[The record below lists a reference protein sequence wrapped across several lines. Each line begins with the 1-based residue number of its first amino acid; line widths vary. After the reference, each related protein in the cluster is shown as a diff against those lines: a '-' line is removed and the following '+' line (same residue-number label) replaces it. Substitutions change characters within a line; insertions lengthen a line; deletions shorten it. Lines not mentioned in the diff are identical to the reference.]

1 MKTRLLKLM
10 NYKGLTPIQFAEII
24 GVQRS
29 SISHFLSGRNN
40 PSLDVMRKILTA
52 FPNISGDWLVTGE
65 GSMLKSTETTS
76 GSVKQEPTFNSLFDE
91 TIKDEQPGVYNI
103 KNQLRTE
110 EVVIKKPSDDTN
122 RPIDNPISEKP
133 DTGIERI
140 VFFYSDGS
148 FAEYH
153 PK

>member
-40 PSLDVMRKILTA
+40 PSLDVMRKILTS
-52 FPNISGDWLVTGE
+52 FPKISGDWLVTGE
-65 GSMLKSTETTS
+65 GSMLKSPETTS
-76 GSVKQEPTFNSLFDE
+76 SSVKQGSPFNSLFDE
-91 TIKDEQPGVYNI
+91 NIKEESPGVYNI
-103 KNQLRTE
+103 KNPLKTE
-110 EVVIKKPSDDTN
+110 EVVLKKPSDDAKG
-122 RPIDNPISEKP
+122 PIDDAINKKP
-133 DTGIERI
+133 DVDLERI

-148 FAEYH
+148 FTEYH